1 MKKLKVTIVDMQ
13 PITPAIGGGRQRLL
27 GLYHAL
33 GDSVEAT
40 YVGSYDWP
48 GESFRDQWLSPGL
61 REICV
66 PLSDAHHAA
75 ARDSA
80 QRMAGRT
87 MIDLEF
93 CGQAALSPDY
103 LKAIRQHAAEAD
115 VVVFSHPWAYPLLRD
130 SLRPEQLV
138 VYDSQNVE
146 AVLRTSL
153 HDDLPQADPILSAVA
168 KLEYDLCHAAGLVLA
183 CSHDDRDTFHRL
195 YEVEWDKLRVVPN
208 GISVFQQ
215 RVPSAGERTE
225 VRAELGLSAQPL
237 AVFLGSDY
245 GPNNE
250 AARFVVEEL
259 ALALPKVVFA
269 IIGSCCQSL
278 PLNGLPRNVRV
289 LGAVSEEAKQQWM
302 RAADIA
308 VNPLTRGSGT
318 SIKMFDFMAAG
329 LATVTTEIGCRG
341 IVHSGEKP
349 FEVVPIAGFV
359 DTVQRLS
366 TDTARRE
373 ELAKRARSVVENF
386 YAWERISPWLGILLR
401 KHWQEKQE
409 ARRYFTV
416 VIPSYERHSLLDRL
430 MRCLQAQLE
439 RDFEVVVI
447 DQSTAP
453 WPGAHTDQGFPL
465 TYVHSPVK
473 GAVKARNLAGY
484 LASGEVI
491 AFTDDD
497 CEPKPTWLSN
507 ARKHLADP
515 SVAGLEGMVSSDH
528 LDDPEWRPVT
538 NVGFEGI
545 GFMTANLFVR
555 NALFQSLD
563 GFDLSFDEPHFREDS
578 DFGWRMQEVG
588 AVPYCAD
595 VEVYHPAHRRDV
607 ARESM
612 AERTMFFEKDALLLC
627 KHPERYKTL
636 FFSESHY
643 LHTKGY
649 WEHLDRGAIKYRVTL
664 PDWIQDL
671 RGYAVTA

>member
-33 GDSVEAT
+33 GESVDAT

-48 GESFRDQWLSPGL
+48 GESFRDQRLSPGL

-75 ARDSA
+75 ARASA
-80 QRMAGRT
+80 QRMEGRT

-93 CGQAALSPDY
+93 SEQASLSPEY
-103 LKAIRQHAAEAD
+103 LKVAREHAASAD

-130 SLRPEQLV
+130 MLRPEQLV

-153 HDDLPQADPILSAVA
+153 HDDLPQADPILSEVA
-168 KLEYDLCHAAGLVLA
+168 QIENDLCQEADLTLA

-195 YEVEWDKLRVVPN
+195 YDAQWNSLRVVPN

-215 RVPSAGERTE
+215 TVPSVEERAA
-225 VRAELGLSAQPL
+225 VRAELGLSAEPV

-259 ALALPKVVFA
+259 ALSLPKVVFA

-278 PLNGLPRNVRV
+278 PMNALPRNVRA
-289 LGAVSEEAKQQWM
+289 LGTVSEQDKLRWM
-302 RAADIA
+302 RAADMA

-329 LATVTTEIGCRG
+329 LAIVTTEIGCRG
-341 IVHSGEKP
+341 IVHTGEKP
-349 FEVVPIAGFV
+349 FEVAPIAGFV
-359 DTVQRLS
+359 DAIRRLS
-366 TDTARRE
+366 TDVERRD
-373 ELAKRARSVVENF
+373 ELARRARSVVENF
-386 YAWERISPWLGILLR
+386 YAWERISPWLGVLLR
-401 KHWQEKQE
+401 KRWQEKQR
-409 ARRYFTV
+409 ARPYFTV
-416 VIPSYERHSLLDRL
+416 VIPSYERHHLLDRL
-430 MRCLQAQLE
+430 MVCLQAQTE
-439 RDFEVVVI
+439 RDFEVVII
-447 DQSTAP
+447 DQSAAV
-453 WPGAHTDQGFPL
+453 WPNVDADLGFPV

-497 CEPKPTWLSN
+497 CEPKPGWLAN
-507 ARKHLADP
+507 ARAHLADP
-515 SVAGLEGMVSSDH
+515 GIVGLEGLVSSDH
-528 LDDPEWRPVT
+528 LDDPDWRPVT
-538 NVGFEGI
+538 NRGFEGI

-555 NALFQSLD
+555 NVVFQRLD
-563 GFDLSFDEPHFREDS
+563 GFDLSFDEPHFREDT
-578 DFGWRMQEVG
+578 DFGWRMQEIG
-588 AVPYCAD
+588 RTPYAAD
-595 VEVYHPAHRRDV
+595 VEVYHPAHRRDL
-607 ARESM
+607 ARESH
-612 AERTMFFEKDALLLC
+612 AQRNRFFEKDALLLK

-636 FFSESHY
+636 FFAESHY
-643 LHTKGY
+643 RVTPDF
-649 WEHLDRGAIKYRVTL
+649 WEHFERGATKYQVGV
-664 PDWIQDL
+664 PDWLADM
-671 RGYAVTA
+671 RAFG